1 MGYQSI
7 HKFVRIPPK
16 SSHENSWNCHRRIA
30 VTLIDEA
37 PCGGLL
43 LWVFRERERARER
56 KSKGLREREKIE
68 KNGKEEEI
76 VKKKKEEIFERILHI
91 IKVAA
96 LETVRRFSEVRCP
109 SLWKVVQAF
118 QIFCY
123 PPFKWLQRWGPLR
136 IIVRGAQIT
145 ITGDGSYIEFCT
157 GSGSVASSG
166 MIGCYMSIAKPVLLL
181 SIATTFSDS
190 LVIGSQSEESS
201 KDVTPE
207 SFKKDIP
214 EDWQLQVY
222 GELENKEFLYLK
234 DVGSAYLSRFNVD
247 ELNRFYAAANGDLAN
262 LLSSLKKSIRWRE
275 SYNIL
280 SSHELEVWSHLV
292 FWHGFDVML
301 RPCLVIRLGLAWST
315 LAPDERPRFAQAIG
329 SEADHS
335 QKLQIVGERNRKLLS
350 DFLESVP
357 AFLGGDCSCPKCR
370 ILSARRSQASTEEI
384 CRGEPSG
391 NTTSDASLAASND
404 FQATELTFS
413 GSCEHVLRA
422 AVVLILMLWVLIAFF
437 AVTNE

>member
-1 MGYQSI
+1 MSSCNDKLDFPRNSSGVKMQKISLVASAKEGTSQKTFQHLLPLKTLKLAPI
-7 HKFVRIPPK
+7 H
-16 SSHENSWNCHRRIA
+16 S
-30 VTLIDEA
+30 
-37 PCGGLL
+37 
-43 LWVFRERERARER
+43 RELF
-56 KSKGLREREKIE
+56 S
-68 KNGKEEEI
+68 
-76 VKKKKEEIFERILHI
+76 FI

-136 IIVRGAQIT
+136 IIVRGAQ
-145 ITGDGSYIEFCT
+145 
-157 GSGSVASSG
+157 
-166 MIGCYMSIAKPVLLL
+166 SIAKPVLLL
-181 SIATTFSDS
+181 SIATTFSGKSENCSGATARVDDS
-190 LVIGSQSEESS
+190 QIQSDSVSGNSTFDIQSEESS

-222 GELENKEFLYLK
+222 GELEKQGISLPE
-234 DVGSAYLSRFNVD
+234 RFNVD
-247 ELNRFYAAANGDLAN
+247 ELNRFYAAAN
-262 LLSSLKKSIRWRE
+262 
-275 SYNIL
+275 
-280 SSHELEVWSHLV
+280 VWSHLV
-292 FWHGFDVML
+292 FGMDLMSCCGH
-301 RPCLVIRLGLAWST
+301 AWSSALDLHGPPWLLMKDRALLKPLVLKPT
-315 LAPDERPRFAQAIG
+315 TRK
-329 SEADHS
+329 
-335 QKLQIVGERNRKLLS
+335 KLQIVGERNRKLLS

-370 ILSARRSQASTEEI
+370 ILSARRSPASTEEI

-391 NTTSDASLAASND
+391 NTTSDDALAASND

-413 GSCEHVLRA
+413 GSCERVLRA